1 MRYSLLALP
10 LILFMTGC
18 QTMSQTP
25 TYSVVIVNGTTNTI
39 GNAHVRFGHFESVGG
54 YLNPGIEATHRF
66 VPLPP
71 PEKALVVW
79 TSQDGK
85 SHEQTVEV
93 LKTLPK
99 DFNDEDIIFTIQED
113 GSVTVTNKP
122 TFHLPK

>member
-1 MRYSLLALP
+1 
-10 LILFMTGC
+10 
-18 QTMSQTP
+18 
-25 TYSVVIVNGTTNTI
+25 
-39 GNAHVRFGHFESVGG
+39 
-54 YLNPGIEATHRF
+54 
-66 VPLPP
+66 
-71 PEKALVVW
+71 VVW